1 MLNRRLGRYL
11 GPSFDVGEAMSA
23 KILTDKGHTVHR
35 TSVFPITEE
44 EQRSKTFTAKTARYE
59 ESLAAHVG
67 ARQANSPDG
76 FGLVRKTIL
85 RTPPGFSPMRRVCLR
100 LMAWTIMPLINISLN
115 RSCCLQ
121 MTR

>member
-11 GPSFDVGEAMSA
+11 GSSFDVGEAMSA

-44 EQRSKTFTAKTARYE
+44 EQRSKAVIAKTARYT

-67 ARQANSPDG
+67 RARPTALM
-76 FGLVRKTIL
+76 GLAWMRKTIL
-85 RTPPGFSPMRRVCLR
+85 RTSPVS
-100 LMAWTIMPLINISLN
+100 PL
-115 RSCCLQ
+115 
-121 MTR
+121 